1 MDAGVGYARVQMDQK
16 KGCFMLRS
24 LFAASALIMTSAAAF
39 ADDHA
44 DGTSAM
50 VCVEAG
56 TQAPEFSAVTATGDA
71 VSFDEI
77 TGENGAVIVFSR
89 SLDWCPYCKAQALEL
104 ETVKADLDAQG
115 WSLNLITYD
124 APELL
129 ASFSA
134 DKSLTYTFLS
144 DPDSAMIDAYGLR
157 NEDMPA
163 GSRFDG
169 VPHPAIIY
177 IKADGEVAGVQKE
190 EGYKTRPPTEGIPQL
205 VTLINQGAPAAP

>member
-1 MDAGVGYARVQMDQK
+1 M
-16 KGCFMLRS
+16 FRS
-24 LFAASALIMTSAAAF
+24 ILTSAALVMTGAAAF

-44 DGTSAM
+44 GGTTSM

-56 TQAPEFSAVTATGDA
+56 TQAPEFSAVTAAGDA
-71 VSFDEI
+71 VTFADI
-77 TGENGAVIVFSR
+77 TGENGAVLVLSR

-104 ETVKADLDAQG
+104 ETVKADLEAQG
-115 WSLNLITYD
+115 WTLNLMTYD
-124 APELL
+124 APEIL
-129 ASFSA
+129 AEYSA
-134 DKSLTYTFLS
+134 EKSLSYTFLS
-144 DPDSAMIDAYGLR
+144 DTDSAMIDAYGLR
-157 NEDMPA
+157 NTEMPA

-205 VTLINQGAPAAP
+205 VNLINQGAPSAP